1 MPRVSIKKKDYMV
14 QDFGDWVRGR
24 LRRMHRSQQS
34 FADILGISQPAL
46 NRRLDNGKFYY
57 SEMLEIFKELEA
69 TDEEILKFLR
79 M

>member
-34 FADILGISQPAL
+34 FADILGISQPAFSSQ
-46 NRRLDNGKFYY
+46 NCR
-57 SEMLEIFKELEA
+57 
-69 TDEEILKFLR
+69 
-79 M
+79 